1 MDERLRSGL
10 RAAAGFGL
18 DFVTKKNQIEAKTQ
32 FELGATSLAA
42 AIDSFNA
49 ELDLDPDYNSYNEKW
64 AKKLPELQKMVANT
78 KNPMA
83 KKELELYLDTMN
95 TRQGVV
101 IEGKANTRLMKD
113 AYVTRTTAL
122 DQRLQQ
128 TAIPTA
134 AKMQDIEG
142 TIQGLYQDGVI
153 DKPRAADMMASLG
166 GIVAGRDLKSQAMNI
181 FRTVEAEQGGE
192 AALNAADRFIQ
203 EFGEA
208 YTVGGQTVSV
218 TAQQKDL
225 ARSDLVDS
233 YNIGKRERAAAAEKI
248 FNEEDGRLYSAF
260 SAFVDGR
267 DGGIST
273 RMIDGAKIPVER
285 KMYWRSQLEQA
296 ENIKKRPDGAEEAM
310 ANDLWNRVNI
320 IKAELKRAGGSLT
333 GDSTVSFGGKKVTVR
348 NANGLTEVLKDNY
361 ALFSKVYGDQWAKMY
376 EDFVK
381 DVDTP
386 VGPSESVRDR
396 IRALTKEKKN
406 PMPAAEADQLT
417 MMYDAF
423 VQANGGKVSIEQSEA
438 WWKKAVEAPRVS
450 KLVKQIEMGSWIAD
464 SDDKITKA
472 MAEGRFEY
480 DIADGR
486 PVNPRTKPALDSYAA
501 AVEKQV
507 AEVEKLKPGEYAAR
521 WTEGKRA
528 GFWIEKGNT
537 YWTAV
542 PMGANM
548 ETGILRQTN
557 EGNGKAKYE
566 LWDPKAKA
574 WKGAAPRLDNHKAW
588 DFSAATKREEAAA
601 AEQKRKD
608 QLKAYS
614 QEMQEK
620 LLSGDLRF
628 VP

>member
-620 LLSGDLRF
+620 LLSGDLQF